1 MADMF
6 SSGVSGLL
14 AFQNALTTTG
24 HNISNVATPGY
35 SRQRVELGT
44 RPAEMQ
50 GDFYIGTG
58 VNSQT
63 VRRSYDQLLTEQVRS
78 TGSAAAQMDRYATF
92 ATRLDNL
99 LGAQGT
105 SVSPMLSQFFND
117 LELLAENPAGIPER
131 QVVLTDAD
139 LLADR
144 FNALDTQLDQL
155 QRDVNQQIAQDVTD
169 INRLSANVAELNG
182 QIALAQSRANGA
194 PPNDLLDARDE
205 ALRQL
210 GEKVAVQTVAQ
221 DNGAVTVFVGT
232 GQALVVGKTATP
244 LTTVTNAYDPARLEV
259 AYGSATGPL
268 ISNQITGGSL
278 GGALAF
284 RSETLDVARN
294 SLGQLALGVAGT
306 VNEQHRMGMDLDG
319 QLGGDV
325 FAVTAPAVRPH
336 RDNGGDASLAATID
350 DAQAVTI
357 SDYQARYDGSQWEI
371 TRLADGARTTGSLPL
386 ALDGFTLDVT
396 GTPAAGDRF
405 LIQPTAGAA
414 GGLSVA
420 LDDPRALAAASPI
433 RTGAALGNTGTGQID
448 SGTVLDPTDPALLD
462 TVNLEFL
469 TPTTYAINGAGTYAY
484 TAGAPIALNGW
495 QVRLEGAPQAGD
507 QFTVSANSGGV
518 GNNRNALAL
527 AALQSQ
533 GLLEG
538 GSATYGER
546 YDSLV
551 GEVANRSRQASLGR
565 DTQRLL
571 ADQAVAAREAVAG
584 VNLDEE
590 AAQML
595 RFQQAYQAAA
605 QVIATA
611 DNLFQTLLDAVR
623 R

>member
-44 RPAEMQ
+44 RPAEMR

-63 VRRSYDQLLTEQVRS
+63 VRRSYDQLLTEQVRN
-78 TGSAAAQMDRYATF
+78 TGSAAAQMDSYATL
-92 ATRLDNL
+92 AARLDNL

-117 LELLAENPAGIPER
+117 IELLAENPAGIPER
-131 QVVLTDAD
+131 QVVLTDAE

-144 FNALDTQLDQL
+144 FNALGTQLDQL
-155 QRDVNQQIAQDVTD
+155 QADVNQQIARDVTE
-169 INRLSANVAELNG
+169 INRLSANIAELNG

-210 GEKVAVQTVAQ
+210 GEKVAIQTVAQ
-221 DNGAVTVFVGT
+221 NDGAVNVFVGT

-244 LTTVTNAYDPARLEV
+244 LTTVANAYDPARLEV
-259 AYGSATGPL
+259 AYGSPGGPL

-278 GGALAF
+278 GGAIAF
-284 RSETLDVARN
+284 RRETLDVARN
-294 SLGQLALGVAGT
+294 SLGQLAVAMAGT
-306 VNEQHRMGMDLDG
+306 VNAQHRMGMDLDG
-319 QLGGDV
+319 QLGGDL
-325 FAVTAPAVRPH
+325 FAVAAPAVLPH
-336 RDNGGDASLAATID
+336 RDNSGSAILTAAIND
-350 DAQAVTI
+350 PQAVTS

-371 TRLADGARTTGSLPL
+371 TRLSDGVRTTGSLPL
-386 ALDGFTLDVT
+386 ALDGVTLDMT

-414 GGLSVA
+414 DSLSVV
-420 LDDPRALAAASPI
+420 LDGPRALAAASPI
-433 RTGAALGNTGTGQID
+433 RTSAALGNTGTGRID
-448 SGTVLDPTDPALLD
+448 PGIVVDPSDPALLV
-462 TVNLEFL
+462 TTTFEFL
-469 TPTTYAINGAGTYAY
+469 TPTTYTINGVGSYTY
-484 TAGAPIALNGW
+484 TAGAPITVNGW
-495 QVRLEGAPQAGD
+495 QIRLEGAPQAGD
-507 QFTVSANSGGV
+507 QFTVAANSGGV

-527 AALQSQ
+527 AGLQSQ
-533 GLLEG
+533 RLLDG

-546 YDSLV
+546 YESLV

-571 ADQAVAAREAVAG
+571 ADQARAARESVSG

-595 RFQQAYQAAA
+595 RFQQAYQASA
-605 QVIATA
+605 QVIAIA
-611 DNLFQTLLDAVR
+611 NNLFQTLLDAVR

>member
-44 RPAEMQ
+44 RPAELQ
-50 GDFYIGTG
+50 NDFYIGTG
-58 VNSQT
+58 VNSQMI
-63 VRRSYDQLLTEQVRS
+63 RRSYDQLLTEQVRN
-78 TGSAAAQMDRYATF
+78 TGSAAAQMDSYATF
-92 ATRLDNL
+92 AARLDNL

-131 QVVLTDAD
+131 QVVLTDAE

-144 FNALDTQLDQL
+144 FNALGTQLDQL
-155 QRDVNQQIAQDVTD
+155 QTDVNQQITQDVAE
-169 INRLSANVAELNG
+169 INRLSANIAELNG
-182 QIALAQSRANGA
+182 QIVLAQSRTNGA

-221 DNGAVTVFVGT
+221 DDGAVNVFVGT

-244 LTTVTNAYDPARLEV
+244 LTTVANAYDPARLEV
-259 AYGSATGPL
+259 AYGSAAGPL

-278 GGALAF
+278 GGAIAF
-284 RSETLDVARN
+284 RRETLDVARN
-294 SLGQLALGVAGT
+294 SLGQLALTMAGT
-306 VNEQHRMGMDLDG
+306 VNAQHRMGMDLDG
-319 QLGGDV
+319 QLGGDL
-325 FAVTAPAVRPH
+325 FAVAAPAVLPH
-336 RDNGGDASLAATID
+336 RDNSGSAILTAAITD
-350 DAQAVTI
+350 PQAVTS

-371 TRLADGARTTGSLPL
+371 TRLSDGVRTTGSLPL
-386 ALDGFTLDVT
+386 ALDGVTFDTT

-414 GGLSVA
+414 DSLSVV
-420 LDDPRALAAASPI
+420 LDGPRALAAASPI
-433 RTGAALGNTGTGQID
+433 RTSAALGNTGTGRID
-448 SGTVLDPTDPALLD
+448 PGIVVDPSDPALLM
-462 TVNLEFL
+462 TTTFEFL
-469 TPTTYAINGAGTYAY
+469 TPTTYTINGVGSYTY
-484 TAGAPIALNGW
+484 TAGAPITINGW
-495 QVRLEGAPQAGD
+495 QIRLEGAPQAGD
-507 QFTVSANSGGV
+507 QFTVEANSGGV
-518 GNNRNALAL
+518 GNNHNALAL
-527 AALQSQ
+527 AGLQSQ
-533 GLLEG
+533 GLLDS
-538 GSATYGER
+538 GSATYGQH

-551 GEVANRSRQASLGR
+551 VEVANRSRQANLGR

-571 ADQAVAAREAVAG
+571 ADQARAARESVSG

-611 DNLFQTLLDAVR
+611 DNLFQTLLEAVR

>member
-155 QRDVNQQIAQDVTD
+155 QTDVNQQIAQDVTD

-221 DNGAVTVFVGT
+221 DNGAVNVFVGT

-350 DAQAVTI
+350 DPQAVTI

-371 TRLADGARTTGSLPL
+371 TRLSDGARTTGSLPL

-448 SGTVLDPTDPALLD
+448 SGTVVDPTDPALLD

>member
-78 TGSAAAQMDRYATF
+78 TASTAAQMDRYATF

-155 QRDVNQQIAQDVTD
+155 QTDVNQQIAQDVTD

-182 QIALAQSRANGA
+182 QITLAQSGAKGA

-221 DNGAVTVFVGT
+221 DNGAVNVFVGT

-244 LTTVTNAYDPARLEV
+244 LTTVANAYDPARLEV
-259 AYGSATGPL
+259 AYGSAAGPL

-294 SLGQLALGVAGT
+294 SLGLLALGVAGT

-350 DAQAVTI
+350 D
-357 SDYQARYDGSQWEI
+357 
-371 TRLADGARTTGSLPL
+371 
-386 ALDGFTLDVT
+386 
-396 GTPAAGDRF
+396 
-405 LIQPTAGAA
+405 
-414 GGLSVA
+414 
-420 LDDPRALAAASPI
+420 PR
-433 RTGAALGNTGTGQID
+433 R
-448 SGTVLDPTDPALLD
+448 
-462 TVNLEFL
+462 
-469 TPTTYAINGAGTYAY
+469 
-484 TAGAPIALNGW
+484 
-495 QVRLEGAPQAGD
+495 
-507 QFTVSANSGGV
+507 
-518 GNNRNALAL
+518 
-527 AALQSQ
+527 
-533 GLLEG
+533 
-538 GSATYGER
+538 
-546 YDSLV
+546 
-551 GEVANRSRQASLGR
+551 
-565 DTQRLL
+565 
-571 ADQAVAAREAVAG
+571 
-584 VNLDEE
+584 
-590 AAQML
+590 
-595 RFQQAYQAAA
+595 
-605 QVIATA
+605 
-611 DNLFQTLLDAVR
+611 
-623 R
+623 

>member
-155 QRDVNQQIAQDVTD
+155 QTDVNQQIAQDVTD

-221 DNGAVTVFVGT
+221 DNGAVNVFVGT

-336 RDNGGDASLAATID
+336 RDNSGDASLAATID
-350 DAQAVTI
+350 DPQAVTI

-386 ALDGFTLDVT
+386 PLDGFTLDVT

-448 SGTVLDPTDPALLD
+448 SGTVVDPTDPALLD

>member
-1 MADMF
+1 
-6 SSGVSGLL
+6 
-14 AFQNALTTTG
+14 
-24 HNISNVATPGY
+24 
-35 SRQRVELGT
+35 
-44 RPAEMQ
+44 
-50 GDFYIGTG
+50 
-58 VNSQT
+58 
-63 VRRSYDQLLTEQVRS
+63 
-78 TGSAAAQMDRYATF
+78 
-92 ATRLDNL
+92 
-99 LGAQGT
+99 
-105 SVSPMLSQFFND
+105 
-117 LELLAENPAGIPER
+117 
-131 QVVLTDAD
+131 
-139 LLADR
+139 
-144 FNALDTQLDQL
+144 
-155 QRDVNQQIAQDVTD
+155 
-169 INRLSANVAELNG
+169 
-182 QIALAQSRANGA
+182 
-194 PPNDLLDARDE
+194 
-205 ALRQL
+205 
-210 GEKVAVQTVAQ
+210 
-221 DNGAVTVFVGT
+221 
-232 GQALVVGKTATP
+232 
-244 LTTVTNAYDPARLEV
+244 
-259 AYGSATGPL
+259 
-268 ISNQITGGSL
+268 
-278 GGALAF
+278 
-284 RSETLDVARN
+284 
-294 SLGQLALGVAGT
+294 
-306 VNEQHRMGMDLDG
+306 
-319 QLGGDV
+319 
-325 FAVTAPAVRPH
+325 
-336 RDNGGDASLAATID
+336 
-350 DAQAVTI
+350 VTI

-371 TRLADGARTTGSLPL
+371 TRLSDGARTTGSLPL

-433 RTGAALGNTGTGQID
+433 RAGAALGNTGTAQID
-448 SGTVLDPTDPALLD
+448 SGTVVDPTDPALLD

>member
-155 QRDVNQQIAQDVTD
+155 QTDVNQQIAQDVTD

-221 DNGAVTVFVGT
+221 DNGAVNVFVGT

-259 AYGSATGPL
+259 AYGSAAGPL

-306 VNEQHRMGMDLDG
+306 ANEQHRMGMDLDG

-350 DAQAVTI
+350 DPQAVTI

-371 TRLADGARTTGSLPL
+371 TRLSDGARTTGSLPL

-448 SGTVLDPTDPALLD
+448 AGTVVDPTDPALLD